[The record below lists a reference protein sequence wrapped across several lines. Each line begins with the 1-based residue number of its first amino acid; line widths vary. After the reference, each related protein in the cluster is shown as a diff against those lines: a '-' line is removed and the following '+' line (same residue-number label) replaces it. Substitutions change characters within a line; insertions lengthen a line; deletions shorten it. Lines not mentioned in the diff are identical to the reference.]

1 MASQLPTF
9 PRAIFTIVE
18 PISLIAGC
26 LGPFFSPDWFIANQI
41 PLPAA
46 ADDAAATAAAVAGP
60 TDNAR
65 LVALQLGNAYGL
77 LFMVGVA
84 VLYSTS
90 ELKVVRNYLIALW
103 IADIGHV
110 GLTCWLLGYGRTLDV
125 GSWNA
130 MTWGNIG
137 ATTFLCLT
145 RTAYLLGFFGPD
157 RPAVAVTVTASS
169 SSSSSSKKTS

>member
-1 MASQLPTF
+1 MASQLPAF
-9 PRAIFTIVE
+9 PRTIFTVIE

-26 LGPFFSPDWFIANQI
+26 LGPFFSADWFIANQI
-41 PLPAA
+41 PAAPA
-46 ADDAAATAAAVAGP
+46 GGGEP
-60 TDNAR
+60 TSDNAR

-84 VLYSTS
+84 VLYTTS
-90 ELKVVRNYLIALW
+90 ELKVVRNYLVALW

-110 GLTCWLLGYGRTLDV
+110 GLTCWLLGYERTLDV

-145 RTAYLLGFFGPD
+145 RTAYLLGLFGRD
-157 RPAVAVTVTASS
+157 RPVVAP
-169 SSSSSSKKTS
+169 SKKGS